1 MSYDFDM
8 QADCSIRDT
17 NVTKPSE
24 AGQGTANLVDKV
36 IAQEQRLQPD
46 ATLCIEYKKRKAPPK
61 GFEDVSNHRGNAEF
75 STGADTDV
83 TQLADLKALLSSID
97 PIILKQ
103 LLVEILKE

>member
-36 IAQEQRLQPD
+36 IARKQRIQPD

-83 TQLADLKALLSSID
+83 TQLADLKALLHPLTPSSSNNF
-97 PIILKQ
+97 LSRF
-103 LLVEILKE
+103 